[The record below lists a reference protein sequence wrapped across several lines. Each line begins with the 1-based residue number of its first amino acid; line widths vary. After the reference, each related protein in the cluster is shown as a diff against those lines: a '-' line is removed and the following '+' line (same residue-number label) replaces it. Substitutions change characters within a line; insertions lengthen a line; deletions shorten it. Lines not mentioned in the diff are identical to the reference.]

1 MKITIQQDENVA
13 EAEITVVCRRLDSK
27 LEEILSYISLI
38 DNTVTGTKNGETF
51 FIPLSEILYFE
62 TVDRKVFFYT
72 ADSIYET
79 VTKIYQLEEKL
90 ENTPF
95 ARISKTAIAN
105 LKKIRSIKPE
115 ANSRLCATLVNGEK
129 VIVSRQYLS
138 VIKQK
143 LGVK

>member
-1 MKITIQQDENVA
+1 MASERGCCIKITIQQDENVA

-90 ENTPF
+90 ENYILEILKIYTLLSRKSF
-95 ARISKTAIAN
+95 MISITYMVILSMKEQREPVLHT
-105 LKKIRSIKPE
+105 KIS
-115 ANSRLCATLVNGEK
+115 
-129 VIVSRQYLS
+129 
-138 VIKQK
+138 
-143 LGVK
+143 

>member
-1 MKITIQQDENVA
+1 MKITIKQDENIA

-72 ADSIYET
+72 ADNIYET

-95 ARISKTAIAN
+95 ARISKTSVAN

-143 LGVK
+143 LGVQ

>member
-1 MKITIQQDENVA
+1 M
-13 EAEITVVCRRLDSK
+13 
-27 LEEILSYISLI
+27 
-38 DNTVTGTKNGETF
+38 
-51 FIPLSEILYFE
+51 SEILYFE

-95 ARISKTAIAN
+95 ARISKTSVAN

-115 ANSRLCATLVNGEK
+115 ANSRLCATLVSGEK
-129 VIVSRQYLS
+129 LIVSRQYLS